1 MNKLLLFIFLI
12 MNAGFCFGQSDYV
25 LTENKPNSKRRYNTF
40 PVKIYDSINNKSTI
54 SSFVKPL
61 AISGKWY
68 DFNSEKFLNEN
79 LVSHTYIVVSE
90 NDLILEYQTYPK
102 ESLQT
107 YLRVDNLNDFQK
119 KISGFYSSNKSEI
132 LSLTES
138 PKKDYYLYKIKCR
151 SRHNR
156 KNFFT
161 NYTLIGKK
169 NEHFYWFTIYNID
182 ETNFENF
189 DKFLIDT
196 FNNN

>member
-1 MNKLLLFIFLI
+1 MNKSILFILLL
-12 MNAGFCFGQSDYV
+12 MNAEFCFGQSDYV
-25 LTENKPNSKRRYNTF
+25 LTENNPNSKRRYNTF
-40 PVKIYDSINNKSTI
+40 PVIIYDSINNKTTI

-68 DFNSEKFLNEN
+68 DFNSEKILNEN

-151 SRHNR
+151 SQHNK

-169 NEHFYWFTIYNID
+169 KEHFYWLTIYNID
-182 ETNFENF
+182 ETNFDNF